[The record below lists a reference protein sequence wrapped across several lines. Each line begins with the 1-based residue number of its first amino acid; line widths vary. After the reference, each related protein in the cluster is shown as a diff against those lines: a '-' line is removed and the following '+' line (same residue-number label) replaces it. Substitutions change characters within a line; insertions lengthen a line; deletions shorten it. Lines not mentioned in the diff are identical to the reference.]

1 MNSMMARMA
10 SMKVRFVYEEDV
22 LGMTTGNKKIYD
34 DFFGKKAPD
43 APSREEEIE
52 AQGVDVVKEKTVTVF
67 PRDEDGD
74 PIFWDYQV
82 KGSFKDACGG
92 LGRAKGTKSSTLIAG
107 RKVIDNLVYVS
118 PRKIKIETP
127 VKKSREEADYEQR
140 PIFVWTPSGP
150 ETALACSETVPAGST
165 LTFTIHWMELKEGK
179 PPKKAKVV
187 KPKKGEV
194 KAAEVVA
201 VEAEAEG
208 EAEVEVKPRVSMRE
222 LICEW
227 LDFNA
232 MKGFGQWR
240 NSGKGRYHWEILE
253 EKEADKA

>member
-52 AQGVDVVKEKTVTVF
+52 AQGVEVVKEKTVTVF

-74 PIFWDYQV
+74 PIFWDYQI

-92 LGRAKGTKSSTLIAG
+92 LSRAKGTKSGALTAG
-107 RKVIDNLVYVS
+107 RKTIDNLVFVS
-118 PRKIKIETP
+118 PRKVKIETP

-165 LTFTIHWMELKEGK
+165 LTFTVHWMELKEGK
-179 PPKKAKVV
+179 PPKKAKST
-187 KPKKGEV
+187 KAKKDEVEV
-194 KAAEVVA
+194 K
-201 VEAEAEG
+201 VEATP
-208 EAEVEVKPRVSMRE
+208 EAEVEAKPRVSMRE

-232 MKGFGQWR
+232 MRGFGQWR